1 MNSAT
6 KLPGWNNGQYTSG
19 GVTYTEQALDTSQ
32 GAGMLNM
39 NQAMNQYI
47 GGTLDPF
54 GYAGSVQPTG
64 WSLAT
69 VASGGYTD
77 YTIDTELP
85 ANSYLDV
92 TLCWFRDRAVPG
104 VGSATGDWDPVTS
117 ALGVTDLGMAKLD
130 LQIWDSTFTTLYA
143 ESDTSYNDVQELHYL
158 LPCDG
163 DYGIRVYYE
172 SQLFGTPDAGGE
184 TLGWRGT
191 TRWWCQSLPTLAC
204 LAAAAMVLLA
214 ARRKEADFRSKVLVK
229 GAGTVTATG
238 DLIIGNSKQAGQF
251 NQGGA
256 AGIGGTLNVGGN
268 ALVILSPTRRSSAAR
283 RTSATAAA

>member
-6 KLPGWNNGQYTSG
+6 RLPGWNNGQYTSG
-19 GVTYTEQALDTSQ
+19 GVTYTEQALDMSQ
-32 GAGMLNM
+32 GAGLLNM

-54 GYAGSVQPTG
+54 GIAGSVQPTG

-85 ANSYLDV
+85 ANSYLDA

-104 VGSATGDWDPVTS
+104 VNTATGDWDPVSS
-117 ALGVTDLGMAKLD
+117 ALGATDLGMAKVD

-143 ESDTSYNDVQELHYL
+143 ESDTSYNDVQLLHYL
-158 LPCDG
+158 LPSDG

-184 TLGWRGT
+184 TFGLAWND
-191 TRWWCQSLPTLAC
+191 SLTVVPEPSTLAC
-204 LAAAAMVLLA
+204 LAVATVCLLA
-214 ARRKEADFRSKVLVK
+214 ARARKR
-229 GAGTVTATG
+229 
-238 DLIIGNSKQAGQF
+238 
-251 NQGGA
+251 
-256 AGIGGTLNVGGN
+256 
-268 ALVILSPTRRSSAAR
+268 LSFS
-283 RTSATAAA
+283 TS

>member
-1 MNSAT
+1 MIASGTSFAAPIVASGVSLLDSLSYHLSYTVEFSSSAANFANSRDSRVIKAVLMNSAT

-143 ESDTSYNDVQELHYL
+143 ESDTSYNNVQGAPLSSALRWGLRHSGL
-158 LPCDG
+158 LREPAF
-163 DYGIRVYYE
+163 RRRMRAAR
-172 SQLFGTPDAGGE
+172 P
-184 TLGWRGT
+184 LGWRGT
-191 TRWWCQSLPTLAC
+191 TRWWCQSLPHWPAWP
-204 LAAAAMVLLA
+204 
-214 ARRKEADFRSKVLVK
+214 RRPWFC
-229 GAGTVTATG
+229 
-238 DLIIGNSKQAGQF
+238 
-251 NQGGA
+251 
-256 AGIGGTLNVGGN
+256 
-268 ALVILSPTRRSSAAR
+268 
-283 RTSATAAA
+283 